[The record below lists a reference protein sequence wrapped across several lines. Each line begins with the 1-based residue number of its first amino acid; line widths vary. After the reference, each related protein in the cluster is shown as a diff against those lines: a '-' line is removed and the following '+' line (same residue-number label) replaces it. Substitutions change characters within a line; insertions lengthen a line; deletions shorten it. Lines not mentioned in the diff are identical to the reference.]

1 MHVLR
6 LLSIKVII
14 LLKKNKDSKPQIS
27 FTGTKFKQHRYI
39 KCIIFLTQ
47 IMILKNYYWA
57 EDETCASPNYYIAPK
72 SSADI
77 QSVALLHHFQSN

>member
-6 LLSIKVII
+6 LLSIKVFI

-27 FTGTKFKQHRYI
+27 FTRTKFKQHGYI

-47 IMILKNYYWA
+47 IMILNNYYWA
-57 EDETCASPNYYIAPK
+57 EDEMR
-72 SSADI
+72 
-77 QSVALLHHFQSN
+77 